1 MVNLKKISLKS
12 NNTNHK
18 PKVWQFWVPDLQGFS
33 YSIFYVPKIYREKLS
48 YSSFAFKMIYPKK
61 GCHLFITPLGI
72 IPGIKKNWTISF
84 SVGSKKNK
92 FKLKSYLTSILVG
105 ILGLTFRFRVFLRV
119 RGLGYK
125 AYILNSG
132 KVLNL
137 KLGLSHTI
145 QYSFIGSMLVNKLG
159 QKDRMF
165 SIEGYN
171 WIYLT
176 NTVARIRSLRKID
189 YYRGKGIFKKFFN
202 CKIRQ
207 SRKKKK

>member
-1 MVNLKKISLKS
+1 MLGL
-12 NNTNHK
+12 NNKRK
-18 PKVWQFWVPDLQGFS
+18 PKTWQFWVPSLPGFD
-33 YSIFYVPKIYREKLS
+33 YCIFYVPKKMKEEMGHS
-48 YSSFAFKMIYPKK
+48 QFSFKMNYLGKGSHIYSIPKGVIPGLSKK
-61 GCHLFITPLGI
+61 G
-72 IPGIKKNWTISF
+72 NISF
-84 SVGSKKNK
+84 SVGTKMNK
-92 FKLKSYLTSILVG
+92 FKLKSYLTAILIS
-105 ILGLTFRFRVFLRV
+105 ILGLTFRFKIFLRV

-125 AYILNSG
+125 AFVLNSG
-132 KVLNL
+132 KTLNL
-137 KLGLSHTI
+137 KLGLSHTVHFN
-145 QYSFIGSMLVNKLG
+145 FINKMFATKLG

-171 WIYLT
+171 WITLT

>member
-1 MVNLKKISLKS
+1 MTNTISKRYG
-12 NNTNHK
+12 
-18 PKVWQFWVPDLQGFS
+18 PKTWQFWVPDLSGFK
-33 YSIFYVPKIYREKLS
+33 YSIFYVPKLFRSKLS
-48 YSSFAFKMIYPKK
+48 YCKFAFKMVYPQK
-61 GCHLFITPLGI
+61 GCYLYGVPSGI
-72 IPGIKKNWTISF
+72 MPSIKKNWTIGF
-84 SVGSKKNK
+84 SSSTSASRY
-92 FKLKSYLTSILVG
+92 KLKSYVTTVIIG

-132 KVLNL
+132 KTLSL
-137 KLGLSHTI
+137 KLGLSHVVKYNFTEEGM
-145 QYSFIGSMLVNKLG
+145 FANKLG

-165 SIEGYN
+165 SVEGYN
-171 WIYLT
+171 WISLT
-176 NTVARIRSLRKID
+176 NTVARIRGLRKID